1 MSCFFVH
8 IVNVRSR
15 YQTVSTLL
23 QYYLFVPLIQ
33 KDVHLVYLANELAS
47 NSIIVFTRTVHDAKR
62 YACKIGFSHII
73 YARLFAGCPSCFVPW
88 DSQLFHFMDN
98 LVRANA

>member
-1 MSCFFVH
+1 MYG
-8 IVNVRSR
+8 SR

-47 NSIIVFTRTVHDAKR
+47 NSSIVFTRTVHDAQR
-62 YACKIGFSHII
+62 YVRNIEFYMSLMSIHPAGYLS
-73 YARLFAGCPSCFVPW
+73 YFALW
-88 DSQLFHFMDN
+88 DSQPFPSMDN
-98 LVRANA
+98 SVRVNA